1 MSDSSLPKNYAMINS
16 FLILVHAALGGVALV
31 AGTLSLL
38 TTKGS
43 YWHRTSGSVFYY
55 ALLASVILSLAVAL
69 TPSHYNPFLF
79 QIGLFSIY
87 FLVQG
92 KRSLLY
98 RRADHRFHYD
108 RLLHGLF
115 CALGIAMV
123 VWAFTVPQGIHP
135 VSLVFGLFAIATSVS
150 ALRALQTEEQIRQEW
165 LLWHI
170 RGMVGG
176 YIAATTAFLVVNQ
189 WLPGIS
195 NWFVPG
201 IVGGSIIAWHAHR
214 VRSRAAS
221 AIAALLV
228 LCAALP
234 GMAQDVNP
242 QLHERE
248 LSVQIGITRTTV
260 QDGRLSA
267 TAVRKWSPKY
277 GLTLHSQQAE
287 SRSRLELS
295 FSRARKAKADD
306 FFAISSI
313 IGQASFTHLRHAGGG
328 TWVGGSTRH
337 LTLINMPISRA
348 KFFGNNPISYTV
360 AQSLG
365 PALAYSHPSGTG
377 EPLRA
382 DATLDLPLLAYVVQP
397 IFGHP
402 YPARY
407 MREGVFSPT
416 RSGIGPA
423 VATSGKVVGPKRY
436 RNLRLRIGISYD
448 VSPSFRVGMAYHNEA
463 IHANSRGKA
472 VRLHTHDV
480 LFSAGY
486 RGRI

>member
-1 MSDSSLPKNYAMINS
+1 MNVT
-16 FLILVHAALGGVALV
+16 FLILVHAALGGIALL
-31 AGTLSLL
+31 AGAISLIA
-38 TTKGS
+38 TKGRR
-43 YWHRTSGSVFYY
+43 WHRTSGSVFYY
-55 ALLASVILSLAVAL
+55 ALLASVILSLGVAL

-79 QIGLFSIY
+79 QVGLFSIY

-92 KRSLLY
+92 KRGLLY
-98 RRADHRFHYD
+98 GRVDHRFHYD
-108 RLLHGLF
+108 RLLHVLM
-115 CALGIAMV
+115 CAVGIAMV
-123 VWAFTVPQGIHP
+123 GWAFTLPQGIHQ
-135 VSLVFGLFAIATSVS
+135 VSLAFGLFAIGISVS
-150 ALRALQTEEQIRQEW
+150 SLRALRTEQRVRQQW

-201 IVGGSIIAWHAHR
+201 IVGGAIIAWHAHR

-234 GMAQDVNP
+234 GMAQDASP
-242 QLHERE
+242 LPHERE

-260 QDGRLSA
+260 QDGRLSGS
-267 TAVRKWSPKY
+267 AVRKWSPKY
-277 GLTLHSQQAE
+277 DLTLHSQQAK

-306 FFAISSI
+306 FFAITSF
-313 IGQASFTHLRHAGGG
+313 IGQVNYTYLRHAGSGI
-328 TWVGGSTRH
+328 WVGGSSRN
-337 LTLINMPISRA
+337 LTLLNFPVSRTN
-348 KFFGNNPISYTV
+348 FFGNNPISYTL
-360 AQSLG
+360 AKSLG
-365 PALAYSHPSGTG
+365 PALAYTHTSGTQ
-377 EPLRA
+377 EPLRT

-407 MREGVFSPT
+407 MREGTFSPT
-416 RSGIGPA
+416 RSGIAGA
-423 VATSGKVVGPKRY
+423 IVTSGKVVGPKRY
-436 RNLRLRIGISYD
+436 RNLRLRLGISYD

-486 RGRI
+486 LGR